1 MQETAIPKSSI
12 TILVVDD
19 EESIRNILSRYLA
32 LKGYAVVTAP
42 DGNEAIK
49 LLQSQPFDLVLT
61 DLMMPN
67 VNGRELLQRMAQ
79 LFPDIPK
86 IVLSGYGTN
95 EDMLVALK
103 TGAYDFIQKPL
114 TDFEILDKAVERA
127 VESKLLKEERD
138 RYIQQITY
146 LNDIISFLNKGVSFE
161 QIFDIIANQ
170 MKKAIPF
177 NRLAIALI
185 NDAGLVETKLISS
198 DRPTLITAGFTSS
211 LDDSSLKTVAD
222 TKKYF
227 IIDDLEEYCKKHP
240 SSERAKLLLQEG
252 MRSSMVIPLII
263 ANRLKGFLLFASDT
277 PHAFKPEH
285 IQLAE
290 SISGHI
296 AFSLQRSELLYQLD
310 MYNKKLEQIV
320 KIRTHQLLKT
330 QKATIFALSSLA
342 ELRDPETG
350 YHLERIRGYC
360 MLLAQIAKYTGAT
373 LEINNQFLRDL
384 YDSSILHDI
393 GKVGIPDSILLKP
406 GKLTHEEFEIIK
418 THTTIGYNSLKRAS
432 EEMGQD
438 SFLNMAM
445 DVTLYH
451 HETWDG
457 SGYPQG
463 LRGEEIPLAARI
475 VTIADVYDALTT
487 VRPYK
492 AAFDHQKAIAI
503 MQEESHRYDPK
514 LFELFIQ
521 NADDFDEIRKR
532 YQ

>member
-1 MQETAIPKSSI
+1 MQEAPIPKC
-12 TILVVDD
+12 TQTVLVVDD
-19 EESIRNILSRYLA
+19 EESIRNILSRYLS
-32 LKGYAVVTAP
+32 LKGYAVITAS
-42 DGNEAIK
+42 DGNQAIE
-49 LLQSQPFDLVLT
+49 LLHSHPVDLVLT
-61 DLMMPN
+61 DLIMPN
-67 VNGRELLQRMAQ
+67 VNGRELLQKMAE
-79 LFPDIPK
+79 LFPEIPK

-127 VESKLLKEERD
+127 VESKLLKEERN
-138 RYIQQITY
+138 RYIQQLTY
-146 LNDIISFLNKGVSFE
+146 LNDIIGFLNKGVSLE
-161 QIFDIIANQ
+161 QIFDIIASR

-185 NDAGLVETKLISS
+185 NDAGLVETTLVSS
-198 DRPTLITAGFTSS
+198 DKPVLIAPGFKFP
-211 LDDSSLKTVAD
+211 LEDSSLAIVAQ
-222 TKKYF
+222 TKKYN
-227 IIDDLEEYCKKHP
+227 IINDLEEYSKQHN
-240 SSERAKLLLQEG
+240 SEKANMLLKEG
-252 MRSSMVIPLII
+252 MQSTMTIPLV
-263 ANRLKGFLLFASDT
+263 AAGRLIGFLLFAST
-277 PHAFKPEH
+277 SKNTFVTEH
-285 IQLAE
+285 VQFAE
-290 SISGHI
+290 TVSGHI
-296 AFSLQRSELLYQLD
+296 VFSLQRGELLHQLD
-310 MYNKKLEQIV
+310 IYNKKLEEIV

-360 MLLAQIAKYTGAT
+360 MLLAQIAKYSAGF

-393 GKVGIPDSILLKP
+393 GKVGISDSILLKP
-406 GKLTHEEFEIIK
+406 GKLTHDEFEIIK
-418 THTTIGYNSLKRAS
+418 THTTIGYNALKRAS

-451 HETWDG
+451 HEAWDG
-457 SGYPQG
+457 SGYPHG
-463 LRGEEIPLAARI
+463 LSGEEIPLTARI

-487 VRPYK
+487 HRPYK
-492 AAFDHQKAIAI
+492 TAFDHQKAIAI

-521 NADDFDEIRKR
+521 NADDFDEIRKK

>member
-1 MQETAIPKSSI
+1 MQESANPKHTTTVLI
-12 TILVVDD
+12 VDD
-19 EESIRNILSRYLA
+19 EESIRNILSRYLS
-32 LKGYAVVTAP
+32 LKGYAVVTAK
-42 DGNEAIK
+42 DGSEAIK
-49 LLQSQPFDLVLT
+49 LLQSQSVDLVLT

-67 VNGRELLQRMAQ
+67 VNGRELLQNMAT
-79 LFPDIPK
+79 LFPEIPK

-95 EDMLVALK
+95 EDILVALK

-127 VESKLLKEERD
+127 IETKLLKEERN
-138 RYIQQITY
+138 RYIQQLTY

-161 QIFDIIANQ
+161 QIFDIIAGI

-185 NDAGLVETKLISS
+185 NDNGLVETKLVSS
-198 DRPTLITAGFTSS
+198 DTTLQIPAGTTFS
-211 LDDSSLKTVAD
+211 LDNSSLKTVAE
-222 TKKYF
+222 TKRHF
-227 IIDDLEEYCKKHP
+227 IIDDLEKYYSLHP
-240 SSERAKLLLQEG
+240 ASERAKLLLEEG
-252 MRSSMVIPLII
+252 MHSSMVIPLII
-263 ANRLKGFLLFASDT
+263 ANRLKGFLLFASNQKNIFT
-277 PHAFKPEH
+277 AEH

-290 SISGHI
+290 TISGHI
-296 AFSLQRSELLYQLD
+296 AFSLQRSELLHQLD
-310 MYNKKLEQIV
+310 MYNKKLEEIV

-330 QKATIFALSSLA
+330 QKTTIFALSSLA

-360 MLLAQIAKYTGAT
+360 MLLAQIAKYSGAT

-418 THTTIGYNSLKRAS
+418 THTTIGYKSLKRAS
-432 EEMGQD
+432 EEMGRD

-451 HETWDG
+451 HEAWDG
-457 SGYPQG
+457 SGYPEG
-463 LRGEEIPLAARI
+463 LSGQDIPLSARI

-492 AAFDHQKAIAI
+492 PAFDHHKAIAI
-503 MQEESHRYDPK
+503 MQQESHRYDPK

-521 NADDFDEIRKR
+521 NADDFDEIRKK

>member
-1 MQETAIPKSSI
+1 MQQISNPKSSI
-12 TILVVDD
+12 AVLVVDD
-19 EESIRNILSRYLA
+19 EESIRTILSRYLA
-32 LKGYAVVTAP
+32 LKGYTVLTAP
-42 DGNEAIK
+42 DGNQAMEI
-49 LLQSQPFDLVLT
+49 LHSQPVDLVLT

-67 VNGRELLQRMAQ
+67 VNGRELLQKMAE
-79 LFPDIPK
+79 LFPEIPK

-138 RYIQQITY
+138 RYIQQLTY
-146 LNDIISFLNKGVSFE
+146 LNDIIGFLNKGVSLE
-161 QIFDIIANQ
+161 QIFDIIASR

-185 NDAGLVETKLISS
+185 NDAGLVETTLVSS
-198 DRPTLITAGFTSS
+198 DKPVLIKPGATFPLEESS
-211 LDDSSLKTVAD
+211 LVLVAQ
-222 TKKYF
+222 TKKYD
-227 IIDDLEEYCKKHP
+227 IISDLEEYSKKHN
-240 SSERAKLLLQEG
+240 SEKARLLLQEG
-252 MRSSMVIPLII
+252 MQSTMTVPLVVGG
-263 ANRLKGFLLFASDT
+263 RLKGFLLFASCNKN
-277 PHAFKPEH
+277 AFAPEH
-285 IQLAE
+285 VQFAE
-290 SISGHI
+290 TISGHI
-296 AFSLQRSELLYQLD
+296 VFSLQRGELLHQLD
-310 MYNKKLEQIV
+310 MYNKKLEEIV

-360 MLLAQIAKYTGAT
+360 MLLAQIAKYTGGF

-432 EEMGQD
+432 EEMGRD

-451 HETWDG
+451 HEAWDG
-457 SGYPQG
+457 SGYPHA
-463 LRGEEIPLAARI
+463 LSGEDIPLAARI

-503 MQEESHRYDPK
+503 MNEESHRYDPK

-521 NADDFDEIRKR
+521 NADDFDEIRNK